1 MELYKTLIPFA
12 IMLFQIVFCCPST
25 MFKLKS
31 EVKERSTTQA
41 PATTTKMWQD
51 PGTSSIL

>member
-1 MELYKTLIPFA
+1 MELYKTFIPLA
-12 IMLFQIVFCCPST
+12 MLFQIVFCCPST

-31 EVKERSTTQA
+31 QVKERSTTQA

-51 PGTSSIL
+51 PGTNSIL